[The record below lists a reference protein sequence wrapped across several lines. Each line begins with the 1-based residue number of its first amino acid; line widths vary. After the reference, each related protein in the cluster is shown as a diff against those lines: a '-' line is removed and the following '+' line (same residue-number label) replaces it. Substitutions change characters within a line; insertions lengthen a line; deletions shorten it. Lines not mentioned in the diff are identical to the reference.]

1 MSRNEPPA
9 GSSMRLA
16 RYRPP
21 PRRTTGAGRIRTG
34 SEWSAE
40 CGVGDRWGRR
50 VARAGTK
57 EAPKKGRRRGE
68 GSAEFDAGRA
78 RWWPNCANVI
88 RLTGVVFAPSRAG
101 FATAHRDAISAIGE
115 KSGGARE
122 AWGFDVP
129 TAFGGVRAAGII
141 GESGISRGS
150 EGLTCGNVGHRLRR
164 WNDSARSSG
173 AAVMR
178 G

>member
-1 MSRNEPPA
+1 MPRCA
-9 GSSMRLA
+9 GGATGRPTGCNGEGA
-16 RYRPP
+16 R
-21 PRRTTGAGRIRTG
+21 
-34 SEWSAE
+34 WSVSGDRS
-40 CGVGDRWGRR
+40 GVGVVCEWVGRR
-50 VARAGTK
+50 VARDGGRGK
-57 EAPKKGRRRGE
+57 GRKKGRRG
-68 GSAEFDAGRA
+68 AEFDAGRA

-129 TAFGGVRAAGII
+129 TAFGGVRAGGII

-164 WNDSARSSG
+164 WNDSAGSSG